1 MKNLKRL
8 KNFSTFLCCIFFLF
22 SIQQIAV
29 STVVL
34 SDAELATVLDHLEKS
49 KAIIEENQKKWNS
62 VRKATPEITYD
73 IQDNLII
80 QSIVIPIENDEP
92 LKFENRFKVTRIIK
106 KESLVPL
113 TIRFIGGIETS
124 NALDVKIGIKF
135 LSAAPVPYKKLRPFG
150 LNLLIGIK
158 SSGLSVSYDLPDP
171 FKNTSIHIYYGI
183 DYSTI
188 GQKIIG
194 LGMGL
199 NF

>member
-1 MKNLKRL
+1 MINSKRL
-8 KNFSTFLCCIFFLF
+8 KNFSILLCCIFFIF
-22 SIQQIAV
+22 SIQQIAA

-49 KAIIEENQKKWNS
+49 KIIIEENQKKWNNI
-62 VRKATPEITYD
+62 RTATPEITYD

-80 QSIVIPIENDEP
+80 QSIIIPVENDEP
-92 LKFENRFKVTRIIK
+92 LKFENRFKVTRVAK

-113 TIRFIGGIETS
+113 TIRFIGGIETT

-158 SSGLSVSYDLPDP
+158 SSGLSVSYDLPSP
-171 FKNTSIHIYYGI
+171 FRNTSIHIYYGI
-183 DYSTI
+183 DYSTL
-188 GQKIIG
+188 GQKVIG